1 MTTPVPPTKQDVEG
15 IFMRH
20 LERRHTKFPD
30 DFFTQN
36 ATLNGRPCV
45 LPCFY
50 CMRRFVGPRVVIPDR
65 VTEHTMFVFKP
76 PPHCDVYCSLGCAL
90 SAAKVEQVPL
100 VHMMSRIMYGC
111 SRPVRPSMDRKLLVY
126 GLVTE
131 KQYCT
136 DVYREEHGFEPRLMP
151 DQLREHAEVNPHVLA
166 NHVLNYAKGGLP
178 VENMPHLKAFIE
190 ACNERDE
197 EERKKERTRFKAEAE
212 RKAQG
217 EMEVDEEAAKK
228 AAEEEDDDDDPPE
241 ADMVEDDTAIDV
253 VPDGFEDAFEDD
265 DDDDD

>member
-1 MTTPVPPTKQDVEG
+1 
-15 IFMRH
+15 MRH
-20 LERRHTKFPD
+20 IERRHTTFPD

-36 ATLNGRPCV
+36 ATLGGVPRV

-100 VHMMSRIMYGC
+100 VHMMARIMYGC
-111 SRPVRPSMDRKLLVY
+111 SLPVRASTDRKLLLY
-126 GLVTE
+126 GYVSE
-131 KQYCT
+131 DQFCK
-136 DVYREEHGFEPRLMP
+136 DVYREEQGFQPRLMP
-151 DQLREHAEVNPHVLA
+151 DQLREHVVVNPHVLA
-166 NHVLNYAKGGLP
+166 NYVIKYAKGDLP
-178 VENMPHLKAFIE
+178 VENMPHLKEFIE
-190 ACNERDE
+190 ACNEREE

-217 EMEVDEEAAKK
+217 EAADDEAVKK
-228 AAEEEDDDDDPPE
+228 ANEEDDDDDPPE
-241 ADMVEDDTAIDV
+241 ADMVDAAIEM
-253 VPDGFEDAFEDD
+253 VPDGFEEAFEEEDD
-265 DDDDD
+265 DEDE